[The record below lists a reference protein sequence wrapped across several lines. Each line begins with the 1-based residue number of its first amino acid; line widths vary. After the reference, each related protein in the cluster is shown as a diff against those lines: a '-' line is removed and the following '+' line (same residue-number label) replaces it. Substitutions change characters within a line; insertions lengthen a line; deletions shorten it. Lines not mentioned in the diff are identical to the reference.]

1 VRAQQPTQRADS
13 RAPGGRTRR
22 RIPHAAIVA
31 HRPAAAGAG
40 RRPGRDSAS
49 TGNGRC
55 ATRTPATVRTTE
67 SSDAARKRIVSRTPF
82 RSGFSLRDRA
92 LPVVRRLTD
101 RATTVAAVS
110 IGGPARVAL
119 VEIDDTVLA
128 ELVRAATT
136 DASANDV
143 TPPLTDGDCWTEARV
158 VWLRDFH
165 RDRRA
170 GLDGPERE
178 STWAVAAFNRVVGS
192 VRLARTEST
201 DVMETGIWLARHVRG
216 QGIGS
221 EAVTAVVQLATALGA
236 ATVRADTTSTN
247 VQALAVLKRAG
258 FRLSAT
264 SSGGSVRALLET
276 RPPPVL

>member
-1 VRAQQPTQRADS
+1 VRAQQPTQRAES

-31 HRPAAAGAG
+31 HHPAAAGAG
-40 RRPGRDSAS
+40 QRPGRDSAS
-49 TGNGRC
+49 TGNSRC

-82 RSGFSLRDRA
+82 RSGFSLRDKVP
-92 LPVVRRLTD
+92 PVVRRLTD

-110 IGGPARVAL
+110 IGGPARVTL
-119 VEIDDTVLA
+119 VEVDETVLA
-128 ELVRAATT
+128 ELVRVATT

-158 VWLRDFH
+158 VWLRNFH

-192 VRLARTEST
+192 VRLARTESI

-264 SSGGSVRALLET
+264 SSCSAS
-276 RPPPVL
+276 